1 MFFRFDRTTWPR
13 RLAVAYPASALDKGG
28 TADPSAASG
37 PRCVGLALS
46 SCPRLDFR
54 GATWAGLVLCCYCME
69 TGQGGP
75 GGWRAPE
82 GRPAPTCPPP
92 SPGPRGG
99 EPLLQHRFS
108 GSRERVVTS
117 GLATRG
123 RGCSA
128 SASEL
133 RAVAGNSWSVRS
145 LKDLDRKNNR
155 TEIMKGKL
163 LSSGA
168 YRGHGEF

>member
-1 MFFRFDRTTWPR
+1 MAEKACCGVPCKCSGQRGDRGPLGSIGPKVCWPR
-13 RLAVAYPASALDKGG
+13 PLLVPETRFQRRV
-28 TADPSAASG
+28 
-37 PRCVGLALS
+37 V
-46 SCPRLDFR
+46 
-54 GATWAGLVLCCYCME
+54 TWAGLVLCCYCTE

-163 LSSGA
+163 LSLGA
-168 YRGHGEF
+168 LRGHGEF